1 MKNVVIEKV
10 EKGLNVKVESI
21 KTGRPVNPNSVRQ
34 LRLKELELK
43 RQNGELKKGRP
54 IVEGSNR
61 QMRLKELEMKRQNGE
76 LKKGRPSNPNSSRQ
90 MRLKELEMKKKLN
103 GGKMPLGR
111 PKSKVEELES
121 CCFIINIFS
130 NPSLP
135 MCRLLGSKR
144 NYMTINEIISKAKS
158 MLSYSFLIEFE
169 DQIENWDGG
178 FDNCSI
184 TLVVKD
190 QFVFINYIEKQYA
203 YHSVKGFGFN

>member
-111 PKSKVEELES
+111 PKSKTRRIRD

>member
-1 MKNVVIEKV
+1 
-10 EKGLNVKVESI
+10 
-21 KTGRPVNPNSVRQ
+21 
-34 LRLKELELK
+34 
-43 RQNGELKKGRP
+43 
-54 IVEGSNR
+54 
-61 QMRLKELEMKRQNGE
+61 
-76 LKKGRPSNPNSSRQ
+76 
-90 MRLKELEMKKKLN
+90 
-103 GGKMPLGR
+103 MPLGR
-111 PKSKVEELES
+111 PKSKIEELED